1 MFDWPLD
8 FFSLV
13 IAVGAFILA
22 LKAFT
27 RTDSLQARLNAL
39 ESAQATAAARSTT
52 PPMPPPLTPLQEMEA
67 RRETVSPGP
76 AAEQPARSAEDAAA
90 PAVSEAPLVPDAAAA
105 GAAPPP
111 LPPPMRPMPPAAEP
125 GFEERIGTR
134 WVVWIG
140 GLTLALGGFFL
151 VRYTIDAGLL
161 GPGVRTILGGLFAL
175 ALLGAGEWTRRQESI
190 AEIETLP
197 IANIPAILTAAGTA
211 VAFATVYAAYAL
223 YDFLAPATAFIL
235 LGLVALGTLAA
246 ALLHG
251 PALAGL
257 GVAAAFVTPILVSS
271 DQPDFW
277 SLYIYL
283 AIATAAAFALARI
296 RLWRWLAITTIVF
309 ALLWTMPCLDCG
321 PSMIA
326 PHLFHVIAGFVL
338 AALLV
343 VTGFAFGPA
352 AGEEQVELISS
363 GALAA
368 YLVDAT
374 LIVLFGHHADSA
386 MIAFALLV
394 AGALLVA
401 WRAPAAAGA
410 ISATSALIFVVFV
423 EWVVRASPDW
433 LVVPGGPL
441 PGIGGPAATDGSVSL
456 HLITA
461 AIFAI
466 GFGVTGFLAQ
476 ARFTAPAITVRWAAS
491 AVFTPL
497 ALLVALYAR
506 IAHLD
511 RSIPFAILAVLLAAA
526 FAAATEMLTRREER
540 PGLPIAI
547 ALFATGTLGAL
558 ALALTYSL
566 EKGWLSIALAL
577 MSMGAAWI
585 SVQRPIP
592 FMRTLAAILAAIVT
606 ARIAYEPR
614 IAGDAIGTTP
624 IFNWLLWGYGIPA
637 LSFWGGSY
645 FLRRHGDDAPL
656 RCVESA
662 AILFTVLLAFM
673 EIRHAVNGG
682 DVYRNNAGLTE
693 IALQVCV
700 ALAMAIGLERLRLR
714 TGSLVHNIGAV
725 LLTVF
730 AGLAAVFGLLLLETP
745 LLWPIDVGGA
755 FFSVLLLG
763 YALPAILALL
773 LSYAVAGHRHRYYG
787 NSIAAGAL
795 ILALTYVSFE
805 IRRLYHGPVM
815 RGGATTAAE
824 QYSYSIAW
832 LIVGVVLLG
841 IGILVS
847 SERARLAS
855 AAVIALTILKVF
867 LIDMS
872 ALTGVYRALSF
883 ICLGLVLV
891 GIGWLYQRVLF
902 RRRTAPPRMPAMQP
916 ET

>member
-13 IAVGAFILA
+13 IAIGAFILA
-22 LKAFT
+22 LKAFN
-27 RTDSLQARLNAL
+27 RTDSLRTRLDAL
-39 ESAQATAAARSTT
+39 ESVQATAPAR
-52 PPMPPPLTPLQEMEA
+52 PMPPPLTPLQEF
-67 RRETVSPGP
+67 ETTLP
-76 AAEQPARSAEDAAA
+76 AAPPTPAAAQQPPPLDVPPLDVEASTAAA
-90 PAVSEAPLVPDAAAA
+90 PDGAPEAATATSA
-105 GAAPPP
+105 
-111 LPPPMRPMPPAAEP
+111 LPPPSAQPLAEP
-125 GFEERIGTR
+125 GFEERLGTR

-151 VRYTIDAGLL
+151 VRYSIEAGLL
-161 GPGVRTILGGLFAL
+161 GPGVRTTLGGLFAL
-175 ALLGAGEWTRRQESI
+175 ALLGAGEWTRRQQSI
-190 AEIETLP
+190 ADIEALP

-257 GVAAAFVTPILVSS
+257 GIAAAFVTPVLVSS

-277 SLYIYL
+277 ALYIYL
-283 AIATAAAFALARI
+283 AIVTAAAFALARA
-296 RLWRWLAITTIVF
+296 RLWRWLAITTILF
-309 ALLWTMPCLDCG
+309 ALLWTVPCLDCG
-321 PSMIA
+321 PSMIG

-343 VTGFAFGPA
+343 VSGFAFGPS
-352 AGEEQVELISS
+352 AGEEEVELISS

-368 YLVDAT
+368 YLLGAMM
-374 LIVLFGHHADSA
+374 IVLASHHADSA

-394 AGALLVA
+394 AGVLAVA
-401 WRAPAAAGA
+401 WRAPAATAALGA
-410 ISATSALIFVVFV
+410 ASIFIFTVFV
-423 EWVVRASPDW
+423 EWVIRANPDM
-433 LVVPGGPL
+433 LVLPGGAMA
-441 PGIGGPAATDGSVSL
+441 GIGPVATDGSVSL
-456 HLITA
+456 HMVTA
-461 AIFAI
+461 AIFAA
-466 GFGVTGFLAQ
+466 GFGVAGFLAQ
-476 ARFTAPAITVRWAAS
+476 GRFNAETITVRWAA
-491 AVFTPL
+491 AGVFTPL

-526 FAAATEMLTRREER
+526 FAAATETLTRRDDR
-540 PGLPIAI
+540 PSLPIAI

-558 ALALTYSL
+558 ALAFTFSL

-577 MSMGAAWI
+577 MSLGATWI

-606 ARIAYEPR
+606 LRIAYEPR

-637 LSFWGGSY
+637 LSFWAGSY
-645 FLRRHGDDAPL
+645 FLRRSGDDAPL
-656 RCVESA
+656 RAVESA

-693 IALQVCV
+693 IALQVST
-700 ALAMAIGLERLRLR
+700 ALAMAIGLERLRVR
-714 TGSLVHNIGAV
+714 SNSLVHNIGAV

-745 LLWPIDVGGA
+745 VVWPIDVGGT
-755 FFSVLLLG
+755 FLNVLLLG

-773 LSYAVAGHRHRYYG
+773 LSYAVAGRRHPYYG

-815 RGGATTAAE
+815 SSGATTGAE
-824 QYSYSIAW
+824 QYTYSIAW
-832 LIVGVVLLG
+832 LMFGVVLLG
-841 IGILVS
+841 VGILVN

-855 AAVIALTILKVF
+855 AAVIALTILKAF
-867 LIDMS
+867 LVDMS
-872 ALTGVYRALSF
+872 TLMGVYRALSF

-902 RRRTAPPRMPAMQP
+902 RRRMAPASRPAIQP
-916 ET
+916 EA

>member
-8 FFSLV
+8 LFSLV
-13 IAVGAFILA
+13 IAIGAFILA
-22 LKAFT
+22 LKAFN
-27 RTDSLQARLNAL
+27 RTDNLRTRLDAL
-39 ESAQATAAARSTT
+39 ESAQATTAAR
-52 PPMPPPLTPLQEMEA
+52 PLP
-67 RRETVSPGP
+67 V
-76 AAEQPARSAEDAAA
+76 
-90 PAVSEAPLVPDAAAA
+90 
-105 GAAPPP
+105 PPP
-111 LPPPMRPMPPAAEP
+111 LPPLQDLEATLAADPNVAPQTATAGGAPPPSPPPLQPPRPPAEP

-151 VRYTIDAGLL
+151 VRYSIDAGLL

-175 ALLGAGEWTRRQESI
+175 ALLGAGEWTRRKESI
-190 AEIETLP
+190 TDIEALP

-211 VAFATVYAAYAL
+211 VGFATVYAAYAL
-223 YDFLAPATAFIL
+223 YDFLAPATAFVL

-257 GVAAAFVTPILVSS
+257 GAAAAFVTPILVSS
-271 DQPDFW
+271 EQPDFW
-277 SLYIYL
+277 ALYIYL
-283 AIATAAAFALARI
+283 AIVTAAAFALARA

-309 ALLWTMPCLDCG
+309 ALLWTLPCLDCG
-321 PSMIA
+321 PSMIG

-343 VTGFAFGPA
+343 VSGFAFGPS
-352 AGEEQVELISS
+352 AGEEQAELISS
-363 GALAA
+363 GALAV
-368 YLVDAT
+368 YLFGAMI
-374 LIVLFGHHADSA
+374 IVLASHHSDSA
-386 MIAFALLV
+386 MIAFGLLV
-394 AGALLVA
+394 AGVLFVA

-410 ISATSALIFVVFV
+410 LGAASIFIFAVFV
-423 EWVVRASPDW
+423 EWVVRANPDL
-433 LVVPGGPL
+433 LVLPGGPM
-441 PGIGGPAATDGSVSL
+441 PGIGGPAATAGSVSL
-456 HLITA
+456 HLVTA

-466 GFGVTGFLAQ
+466 GFGVAGFLAQ
-476 ARFTAPAITVRWAAS
+476 GRFSAAQITVRWAA
-491 AVFTPL
+491 AGVFTPL

-526 FAAATEMLTRREER
+526 FAAATEMLTRRDDR

-558 ALALTYSL
+558 ALALTFSL

-637 LSFWGGSY
+637 ASFWAGGHM
-645 FLRRHGDDAPL
+645 LRRHGDDAPL
-656 RCVESA
+656 RAVESA
-662 AILFTVLLAFM
+662 AILFTMLLAFM
-673 EIRHAVNGG
+673 EIRHAVNSG
-682 DVYRNNAGLTE
+682 DVYRGNTGLTE
-693 IALQVCV
+693 IALQVSV
-700 ALAMAIGLERLRLR
+700 ALAMAIGLERLRVR
-714 TGSLVHNIGAV
+714 TNSLVHNIGAV
-725 LLTVF
+725 LVTVY
-730 AGLAAVFGLLLLETP
+730 AGLATVFGLLFLETP
-745 LLWPIDVGGA
+745 LLWPIDVGGT
-755 FFSVLLLG
+755 FLNVLLLG

-773 LSYAVAGHRHRYYG
+773 LSYAAAGRRHPYYG
-787 NSIAAGAL
+787 NTIAAGAL
-795 ILALTYVSFE
+795 ILALAYVSFE
-805 IRRLYHGPVM
+805 IRRLYHGPVIS
-815 RGGATTAAE
+815 GGETTGAE

-832 LIVGVVLLG
+832 LIFGVLLLG
-841 IGILVS
+841 IGIVVN
-847 SERARLAS
+847 SERARLAA
-855 AAVIALTILKVF
+855 AAVIALTILKAF
-867 LIDMS
+867 LVDMS
-872 ALTGVYRALSF
+872 TLTGVYRALSF

-891 GIGWLYQRVLF
+891 AIGWLYQRVLF
-902 RRRTAPPRMPAMQP
+902 RRRATPAAPAVQP
-916 ET
+916 EA